1 MPDAATPPPSQATV
15 HGVINKVP
23 CAHCGQHMD
32 LTELDKTEDL
42 DTGVSIE
49 CDGCGKNSEIVAI
62 RKVVV
67 VRQS

>member
-1 MPDAATPPPSQATV
+1 MPDAPPPAVATV

-23 CAHCGQHMD
+23 CAHCGVPMD
-32 LTELDKTEDL
+32 LTELDKAEEL

-49 CDGCGKNSEIVAI
+49 CDGCGRNSEIVGI

-67 VRQS
+67 VRQA